1 MSPNGMMS
9 AWLRVSVTLASF
21 AGLLVLGGCGG
32 GSGAPNNPY
41 APGPTVPGP
50 LFILPAS
57 ATIYSNIPSTLTIS
71 GGAPPYFVVSS
82 NSVILPVSSS
92 APAGTVILL
101 AANVATDTTVIITA
115 QDSIGQTATSTITVK
130 AAPIFNTLTVKPN
143 ATTCGTNAVCSGQT
157 ATATVTVIGP
167 GGAGIAN
174 RLVKFDVV
182 TGDYAIESNDPA
194 NPLVSTL
201 TVATDVNGVAQVI
214 LKANVSAFTQPALLR
229 ATELTTGN
237 QQTAQFT
244 IVQTINGAAVLS
256 VVPSTANITGA
267 FENVCSTGFRID
279 YYIYGGTPPY
289 RITSTFPDSVT
300 LVNSI
305 VTTSGGFFEAI
316 TNGSCVNPL
325 VFSIFDA
332 VGLQTTATL
341 INVPGSAAQPAPPPP
356 PLVVTPSSQSG
367 KCTGTTFAVLITG
380 GTPPYNISGTG
391 GTINPQTPASP
402 GYVLIS
408 GLLPGGAPPPTTSTY
423 NYLVVDSSAPQL
435 TQPFSITCTS

>member
-1 MSPNGMMS
+1 
-9 AWLRVSVTLASF
+9 
-21 AGLLVLGGCGG
+21 
-32 GSGAPNNPY
+32 
-41 APGPTVPGP
+41 
-50 LFILPAS
+50 
-57 ATIYSNIPSTLTIS
+57 
-71 GGAPPYFVVSS
+71 
-82 NSVILPVSSS
+82 
-92 APAGTVILL
+92 
-101 AANVATDTTVIITA
+101 
-115 QDSIGQTATSTITVK
+115 
-130 AAPIFNTLTVKPN
+130 
-143 ATTCGTNAVCSGQT
+143 VCSGQT
-157 ATATVTVIGP
+157 ATASVTVTGP
-167 GGAGIAN
+167 GGAGIPN

-182 TGDYAIESNDPA
+182 AGDYAIESNDPA

-201 TVATDVNGVAQVI
+201 TVATDANGVAQVL

-267 FENVCSTGFRID
+267 FENLCSTGFRID

-341 INVPGSAAQPAPPPP
+341 INVPGTATQPAPPPP

-367 KCTGTTFAVLITG
+367 SCAGKTFAVLITG

-408 GLLPGGAPPPTTSTY
+408 GLTAGGAPPPTTSTY